1 MIISFLHLNCATGYI
16 TKKDD
21 LPIIQLNFGRTS
33 SASSYSRHT
42 LGKLQCKGVAG
53 FEGIPESCAELWQI
67 GHFLN
72 GFYTVKGEPHGIK
85 SVYCDFSRTGE
96 PEMESPTEDVLSPV
110 VDRVRSLRTFRT
122 PNLFKLIAFLRFLI
136 GFGSGSRSG

>member
-1 MIISFLHLNCATGYI
+1 
-16 TKKDD
+16 
-21 LPIIQLNFGRTS
+21 
-33 SASSYSRHT
+33 

-85 SVYCDFSRTGE
+85 SVYCDFSRAGE

-110 VDRVRSLRTFRT
+110 KDRVRSLRNSGRSIKK
-122 PNLFKLIAFLRFLI
+122 KLIAFYEFH
-136 GFGSGSRSG
+136 